1 MRAKAISFWGKNNL
15 ALTRLILILLN
26 GILCSLAVILG
37 LLAFLYDV
45 EIPIIVKYSLAGL
58 AVLALAIY
66 PSKYAHFNFIKYTF
80 WNRKKMDFA
89 LSILGFL
96 LMASVF
102 NHFLYKDFVGNQ
114 TEGYAQLVV
123 HQVKTPKEKLKT
135 IMDNIPMLQE
145 YRALKQKIRK
155 EARLLKKELKKTEES
170 NETWKAILLTLII
183 LLGAFLAG
191 ALIGALSCSL
201 ACNGSEA
208 LALIVLVLGWGGV
221 LYLSFIGIR
230 ASFRRYN
237 NKQVTNQKSAQEG
250 WEPY

>member
-1 MRAKAISFWGKNNL
+1 MRAKAISYWGKNNL
-15 ALTRLILILLN
+15 ALSRLILILLN

-45 EIPIIVKYSLAGL
+45 EIPVTVKYSLVGL

-102 NHFLYKDFVGNQ
+102 NHFLYKDFVDNQ
-114 TEGYAQLVV
+114 TQGYAQLVV
-123 HQVKTPKEKLKT
+123 HKVKTPKEKLKAK
-135 IMDNIPMLQE
+135 MDNIPMLQE

-155 EARLLKKELKKTEES
+155 EARLLKKELKASNQNDES
-170 NETWKAILLTLII
+170 WKAILLTVLI
-183 LLGAFLAG
+183 
-191 ALIGALSCSL
+191 LIGAYLAGSLIALLSCSL

-221 LYLSFIGIR
+221 LSLSFIGIR

-237 NKQVTNQKSAQEG
+237 EKQVKKEKSTQEG